1 MKLVKKANRV
11 MLRMN
16 KEEWLRL
23 GKAFGYG
30 DQSDPL
36 SDYRMAGELAARQGK
51 SKNINPFRGKSKE
64 REEAWDIG
72 YDNVI
77 YHGGQA

>member
-1 MKLVKKANRV
+1 MRLIRKAKKIV
-11 MLRMN
+11 LKMN

-30 DQSDPL
+30 DEPDPL
-36 SDYRMAGELAARQGK
+36 LDYRMAGELAAKQGK
-51 SKNINPFRGKSKE
+51 SRNVNPFRGKSRE
-64 REEAWDIG
+64 QEEAWDIG

-77 YHGGQA
+77 YHGGRA